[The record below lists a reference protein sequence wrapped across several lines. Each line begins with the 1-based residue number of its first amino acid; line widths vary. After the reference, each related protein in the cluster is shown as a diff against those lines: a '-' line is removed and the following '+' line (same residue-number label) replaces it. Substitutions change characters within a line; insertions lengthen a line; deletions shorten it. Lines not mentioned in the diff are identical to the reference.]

1 MSMIT
6 WLGVLLCLSQSA
18 ILSGLN
24 LGLFS
29 RSKLELAVEAR
40 KGNPGAERV
49 LQMRADSNFTLVTI
63 LWGNVGVNVLL
74 ALLSGSVMGGVAAFL
89 FSTVVITVFA
99 EIIPQ
104 SYFSRHAMRVAYFL
118 YPVLRF
124 YQFLIWPVARP
135 TAWVLDRW
143 LGGEEM
149 RYFPEHDLQR
159 LLKLHMEAED
169 TDITT
174 VEGRGACN
182 FLEIDDVRLA
192 DEGEEIP
199 PDSIIELPVDDGLP
213 RFPRIRPSR
222 HDPFLKRIS
231 RSGKSWTVLVDP
243 DGEPRMVLRTGDF
256 IRDALLVPETFQPL
270 RHCHHPIVVRD
281 GNRLL
286 GELLPQFRVRPAC
299 LGDTIIGE
307 DVILLW
313 NEAPRLI
320 SATDILGRLLRGIGR
335 VSSRAPV

>member
-1 MSMIT
+1 MTLIT

-18 ILSGLN
+18 MLSGLN

-29 RSKLELAVEAR
+29 RSKLELTVEAR
-40 KGNPGAERV
+40 KGDPGAERL
-49 LQMRADSNFTLVTI
+49 LQMRSDSNFTLVTI
-63 LWGNVGVNVLL
+63 LWSNVGVNVLL

-104 SYFSRHAMRVAYFL
+104 SYFSRHAMRVACLL

-124 YQFLIWPVARP
+124 YQFLIWPLARP

-143 LGGEEM
+143 LGGEDI
-149 RYFPEHDLQR
+149 RYFPEHDLKR

-169 TDITT
+169 TDIAA

-182 FLEIDDVRLA
+182 FLEIDDISLSE
-192 DEGEEIP
+192 EGEQIRPE
-199 PDSIIELPVDDGLP
+199 SIIELPFDAGRP

-222 HDPFLKRIS
+222 HDPFLKRINQ
-231 RSGKSWTVLVDP
+231 SGKSWTVLVDTS
-243 DGEPRMVLRTGDF
+243 GEPRMVLRTGDF
-256 IRDALLVPETFQPL
+256 TRDALLAPEDFDPL
-270 RHCHHPIVVRD
+270 RHCHKPIVTRD
-281 GNRLL
+281 GNRRL
-286 GELLPQFRVRPAC
+286 GELLPQFRVRPASM
-299 LGDTIIGE
+299 GDTIIGE

-313 NEAPRLI
+313 NASPRLI
-320 SATDILGRLLRGIGR
+320 SATDILGRLLRGIGK
-335 VSSRAPV
+335 VSARPPT